1 MNVAPHSP
9 MRKFAQERIGSLLD
23 QTAFQ
28 LACLVRTG
36 DEEAVHKLRV
46 SIRRL
51 QQALRLFAQYF
62 DEAKVRK
69 LRKQLR
75 ELMKAAAEV
84 RNRDVGGDLLGR
96 LGATPAILQRLE
108 EERREWMLELRVL
121 ARMRAPSGPKW
132 RTRLQGN

>member
-1 MNVAPHSP
+1 MIAIPNSP
-9 MRKFAQERIGSLLD
+9 TRQMAHERVGALLD

-28 LACLVRTG
+28 LANLVRTG

-62 DEAKVRK
+62 DEASVRK
-69 LRKQLR
+69 LRKHLR
-75 ELMKAAAEV
+75 ELMQDAAEV
-84 RNRDVGGDLLGR
+84 RNRDVAGALLAK
-96 LGATPAILQRLE
+96 LGASPQLLERLE
-108 EERREWMLELRVL
+108 AERREWMLELRVL

-132 RTRLQGN
+132 RARLQVN

>member
-1 MNVAPHSP
+1 MNAPPNSP
-9 MRKFAQERIGSLLD
+9 MRKFAHERVGSLLD

-28 LACLVRTG
+28 LANLVRTG

-51 QQALRLFAQYF
+51 QQALRLFVQYL
-62 DEAKVRK
+62 DEAKVLK

-75 ELMKAAAEV
+75 QLMQAAAEV
-84 RNRDVGGDLLGR
+84 RNRDVGGELLAK
-96 LGATPAILQRLE
+96 LGVQPPLLERLE
-108 EERREWMLELRVL
+108 AERREWMLELRVL

-132 RTRLQGN
+132 RDRLQVN

>member
-1 MNVAPHSP
+1 MIGVPTSP
-9 MRKFAQERIGSLLD
+9 TRQFANERVGALLD

-28 LACLVRTG
+28 LANLVRTG

-51 QQALRLFAQYF
+51 QQALRLFGQYF
-62 DEAKVRK
+62 DEANVRK

-75 ELMKAAAEV
+75 ELMRAAAEV
-84 RNRDVGGDLLGR
+84 RNRDVAGALLAK
-96 LGATPAILQRLE
+96 LGASPQLQERLE
-108 EERREWMLELRVL
+108 AERREWMLELRVL

-132 RTRLQGN
+132 RTRLQVN

>member
-1 MNVAPHSP
+1 
-9 MRKFAQERIGSLLD
+9 MRKFAQERVASLLD

-28 LACLVRTG
+28 LAFLVRTG
-36 DEEAVHKLRV
+36 DEEAVHRLRV

-62 DEAKVRK
+62 DEAKVNK

-75 ELMKAAAEV
+75 ELMRAAAEV
-84 RNRDVGGDLLGR
+84 RNRDVGSELLATM
-96 LGATPAILQRLE
+96 GAQPPMLERLE
-108 EERREWMLELRVL
+108 AERREWMLELRVL

-132 RTRLQGN
+132 RTRLLGN